1 MKHRSSRQA
10 NRIQLAHCIYH
21 VQGRRLSVSEFP
33 HVTRGRPQFLQH
45 RRQKNKPSLQDIRL
59 TNTTRTSSFFS
70 HETWPDL
77 TEKKKSR
84 VCFISKPSS
93 TQSLCTALPVVSGR
107 VSWLFCVW
115 WGKGGW
121 TLSLTLQM
129 HNDFNNTT
137 VPPDVQAL
145 FLITWIPWQI
155 VTM

>member
-33 HVTRGRPQFLQH
+33 HVTRGRPQFLQP

-70 HETWPDL
+70 YERWPDL
-77 TEKKKSR
+77 TEKKKKSR

-115 WGKGGW
+115 WAKGGE
-121 TLSLTLQM
+121 
-129 HNDFNNTT
+129 
-137 VPPDVQAL
+137 L
-145 FLITWIPWQI
+145 FLWLYKCTMISIIPQCLQLSRLYFW
-155 VTM
+155 